1 MSFHLLLINWLNNS
15 LQWYIEHGYLPD
27 PNAEYIY
34 LYNNGNENTVFTG
47 GWTNISS
54 YTELNVTSSVP
65 SMITK
70 GVESK
75 ESTYLYFGGNSTGT
89 DKYYYGGF
97 KTIDNVNLSSYS
109 KLKINA
115 DLTGNGDGKFVICLY
130 DGINYQEIYT
140 NTSYVSGEN
149 IIDISAYTGKYQVI
163 VGAYFGYGATTILT
177 KLYSMQL
184 TN

>member
-1 MSFHLLLINWLNNS
+1 MT
-15 LQWYIEHGYLPD
+15 
-27 PNAEYIY
+27 A
-34 LYNNGNENTVFTG
+34 
-47 GWTNISS
+47 
-54 YTELNVTSSVP
+54 
-65 SMITK
+65 K

-75 ESTYLYFGGNSTGT
+75 ESTYLYFGDNSTGT

-109 KLKINA
+109 KLKINT
-115 DLTGNGDGKFVICLY
+115 DLTVNGDGAKFVICLY

-140 NTSYVSGEN
+140 DTSSVSGEN
-149 IIDISAYTGKYQVI
+149 IIDISAYKGEYQVI
-163 VGAYFGYGATTILT
+163 VGAYSFAKGATTILT